1 MNVEFKN
8 GQLVL
13 TWPGD
18 DDSTVTLDTAEA
30 VVVADWMED
39 RDNRAAIRRELP
51 TEDETPHPPPLAD
64 VTHHHHHHHH

>member
-30 VVVADWMED
+30 VAVADWMEN
-39 RDNRAAIRRELP
+39 RDNRAAIRR
-51 TEDETPHPPPLAD
+51 
-64 VTHHHHHHHH
+64 THRQHH